1 MRPFKNLVL
10 FFLSQAGHNF
20 EYIPIEDRLTYVKK
34 LCGVVP
40 TPENKKIPVK
50 NIVASTDLPDTF
62 DSRTQWPMC
71 PTIKEVRD
79 QGDCGSCWVSLGQ
92 EKKYP
97 CFH

>member
-1 MRPFKNLVL
+1 MVVVM
-10 FFLSQAGHNF
+10 
-20 EYIPIEDRLTYVKK
+20 YTYVKK

-40 TPENKKIPVK
+40 TPENKKLPVK

-92 EKKYP
+92 EKTGKDNFSCYIK
-97 CFH
+97 HLYLT